1 MLRQLPCKHE
11 FHQPCIDSWAARHR
25 TCPLCRYLL
34 WERPAA
40 APPITTDALDEP
52 EVAANAAATVTQQ
65 VHIIPD
71 EQDPAVVVAAAAAQ
85 APVHDTPA
93 R

>member
-34 WERPAA
+34 WERPAPPEE
-40 APPITTDALDEP
+40 APPTTGAQAEP
-52 EVAANAAATVTQQ
+52 EVAAAAAAAVQAH
-65 VHIIPD
+65 VIPD
-71 EQDPAVVVAAAAAQ
+71 EQDPAVVAAAVQ
-85 APVHDTPA
+85 APVHETPA

>member
-34 WERPAA
+34 WERPAPPA
-40 APPITTDALDEP
+40 EAPPATGAPAEP
-52 EVAANAAATVTQQ
+52 EVAAAAAAAEA
-65 VHIIPD
+65 HIIPE
-71 EQDPAVVVAAAAAQ
+71 EQDPAVVAAAAQ